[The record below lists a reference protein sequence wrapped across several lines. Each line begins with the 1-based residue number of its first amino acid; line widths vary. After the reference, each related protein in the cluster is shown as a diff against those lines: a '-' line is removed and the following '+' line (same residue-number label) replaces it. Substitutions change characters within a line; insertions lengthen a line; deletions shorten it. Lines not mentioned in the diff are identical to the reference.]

1 MKYTVV
7 WTPTAERDLAQIWL
21 LATDRK
27 AISAASN
34 RIDALLSRDAGSR
47 GYPVFDTVR
56 ELIMPPLGVN
66 FDVSEDD
73 RLVYVLAVWP
83 V

>member
-1 MKYTVV
+1 VV

-21 LATDRK
+21 RATDRK

-47 GYPVFDTVR
+47 GYSVFDTVR
-56 ELIMPPLGVN
+56 ELIVSPLGVN
-66 FDVSEDD
+66 FDVSEND
-73 RLVYVLAVWP
+73 RLVYVVTVWQ